1 MHVCAERARERRARS
16 GTDAPGT
23 VPTGRVPKGLRE
35 NSTCAILGGMPKT
48 TTENATLPVTMR
60 LTPRLLGRLDEAAE
74 REGVGRVE
82 WIRAAIVAALRAAGV
97 R

>member
-1 MHVCAERARERRARS
+1 
-16 GTDAPGT
+16 
-23 VPTGRVPKGLRE
+23 
-35 NSTCAILGGMPKT
+35 MPKT

-82 WIRAAIVAALRAAGV
+82 WIRAAIVAALRAARV
-97 R
+97 K